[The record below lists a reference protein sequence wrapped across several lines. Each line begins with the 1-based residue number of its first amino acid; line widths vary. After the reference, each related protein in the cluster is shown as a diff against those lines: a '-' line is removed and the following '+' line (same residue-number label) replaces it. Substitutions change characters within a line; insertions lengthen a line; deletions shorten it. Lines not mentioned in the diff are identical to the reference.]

1 MHLHRKFL
9 FFYVYNFLSFWRWL
23 FPTNCLAGENVN
35 QSSIKC
41 QSNQHR
47 RPKSHWTP
55 LLIGP
60 HVFLFQFLSIRKSLY
75 AMYRTCQ
82 FRGLAYSFNI
92 STALVC
98 KTLSF
103 LNATDLWPT
112 INTLRMRVAI
122 NPLLAG
128 GSSCHQMPPQ
138 PTWLIPNCL
147 VLGKICQMIGTW
159 SVGATQST
167 KINRQTLIT
176 LPILLTT
183 QIL

>member
-1 MHLHRKFL
+1 
-9 FFYVYNFLSFWRWL
+9 
-23 FPTNCLAGENVN
+23 
-35 QSSIKC
+35 
-41 QSNQHR
+41 
-47 RPKSHWTP
+47 
-55 LLIGP
+55 
-60 HVFLFQFLSIRKSLY
+60 
-75 AMYRTCQ
+75 MYRTCQ